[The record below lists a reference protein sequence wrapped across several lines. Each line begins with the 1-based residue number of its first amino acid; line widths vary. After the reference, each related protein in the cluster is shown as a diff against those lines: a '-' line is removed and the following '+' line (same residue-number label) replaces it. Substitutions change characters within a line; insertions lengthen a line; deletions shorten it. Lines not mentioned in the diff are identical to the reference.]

1 MELPPELPPRCRRS
15 HYTKRSRSILASPD
29 AKFSGELEITAQL
42 GLSAL
47 SGGAL
52 VISKC
57 ISNTPIFLEISLEIS
72 VECIEPRRPARELAR
87 RLGRC
92 AQRISRA
99 ATPPRAE
106 TETGLA
112 AREK

>member
-1 MELPPELPPRCRRS
+1 
-15 HYTKRSRSILASPD
+15 
-29 AKFSGELEITAQL
+29 
-42 GLSAL
+42 
-47 SGGAL
+47 AL

-72 VECIEPRRPARELAR
+72 VECIEPRRPARELPR

-112 AREK
+112 DREK